1 MRKGGRERERRAR
14 ERERRA
20 EREGER
26 ERAESGEGVRDTV
39 PRQGHSGRGPA
50 AVEGAFVFHLLV
62 KAAVK

>member
-14 ERERRA
+14 ERERESGR
-20 EREGER
+20 EREKER
-26 ERAESGEGVRDTV
+26 GSGEGVRDIV